1 MPGPGLAGQAQTVL
15 GPIAGEAMGI
25 TLPHEHLL
33 IDFEVMFREPA
44 NGSERGL
51 ARQPVSLSN
60 LGWVRHHFSSNLDNL
75 QLLDEKVARDEALLF
90 KHAGGQTFVD
100 PTNRGLA
107 RDPLALA
114 RVARATGLN
123 IIMGSGYYVAAAHPP
138 DMDRRTAD
146 DIARELVTDL
156 TEGVDGTGVR
166 AGFIGEIGTTWPWTD
181 NEKKVVRAAVAAQ
194 RETGAALMIHP
205 GRHERLPLAIVEF
218 IRKEGADLGRTIM
231 CHIERTIADP
241 AVLLELAATGVRL
254 EYDLFGLETSYYPY
268 NPAFDMPNDGERMRQ
283 ILFLIERGHLA
294 QILMSHDIAYKH
306 CLTRWGGFGY
316 HHLLVNV
323 IPRLRAKGAD
333 DKIVQTLLIDNPR
346 RAFVY
351 A

>member
-1 MPGPGLAGQAQTVL
+1 
-15 GPIAGEAMGI
+15 
-25 TLPHEHLL
+25 
-33 IDFEVMFREPA
+33 MFKEPA

-51 ARQPVSLSN
+51 ARQPVGLAN
-60 LGWVRHHFSSNLDNL
+60 LGWVRHNFSSNFDNL
-75 QLLDEKVARDEALLF
+75 QLLDERVARDEALLF

-123 IIMGSGYYVAAAHPP
+123 IIMGSGYYVDAAHPP

-146 DIARELVTDL
+146 DITRELVTDL
-156 TEGVDGTGVR
+156 TEGEDGTGVR

-205 GRHERLPLAIVEF
+205 GRHERLPLAIVDF

-283 ILFLIERGHLA
+283 ILFLIERAHLD

-333 DKIVQTLLIDNPR
+333 DKTVQTLLIDNPR
-346 RAFVY
+346 RAFAY